1 MNYGQIIRMDTANGP
16 GFRVSLFVSGCSN
29 HCEGCFQPQTWDRRF
44 GFAFNHEA
52 EDYLIDELKEPYH
65 DGRLTILGG
74 DPFEIYNQGAV
85 YSLMK
90 RVVTELPRKNIWIYT
105 GYLYEDLINPDWHN
119 HTIWTDS
126 ILYYADVIVDGPF
139 ILAQKDLRLR
149 LKGSTNQRIIYMNKT
164 RESGELTE
172 GKG

>member
-1 MNYGQIIRMDTANGP
+1 MNYGTIKNLDIANGP
-16 GFRVSLFVSGCSN
+16 GIRVSLFVSGCRN
-29 HCEGCFQPQTWDRRF
+29 HCKGCFQPETWDF
-44 GFAFNHEA
+44 KYGKELDGDAF
-52 EDYLIDELKEPYH
+52 YSLIEMLRSEH
-65 DGRLTILGG
+65 IAGLSILGG

-105 GYLYEDLINPDWHN
+105 GYLYEDLINPDWN
-119 HTIWTDS
+119 NRTIWTDS

-149 LKGSTNQRIIYMNKT
+149 LKGSTNQRIIDMNKT
-164 RESGELTE
+164 RESGDLTE
-172 GKG
+172 WKG